1 MQTILV
7 TGSNGLLCQKLITL
21 FKEHPDWRLVA
32 TSHGPDRYPDNSGYL
47 YEEMDVRNQSRV
59 REVLRALKPDA
70 IVHTAA
76 RTNVDACE
84 NDREG
89 CKQLNIEATRYL
101 TETAGELGAH
111 LIHLSTDFIFDG
123 ENGPYREEDTPSPL
137 SYYGQSK
144 LESERSE
151 K

>member
-1 MQTILV
+1 MRI
-7 TGSNGLLCQKLITL
+7 S
-21 FKEHPDWRLVA
+21 DW
-32 TSHGPDRYPDNSGYL
+32 SS
-47 YEEMDVRNQSRV
+47 DVCSSDLSRV

-76 RTNVDACE
+76 MTNVDACE

-137 SYYGQSK
+137 RSEEHTSK
-144 LESERSE
+144 LQSLMRHAYAVFS
-151 K
+151 

>member
-7 TGSNGLLCQKLITL
+7 TGSNGLLGQKLITL

-76 RTNVDACE
+76 MTNVDACE

-89 CKQLNIEATRYL
+89 
-101 TETAGELGAH
+101 
-111 LIHLSTDFIFDG
+111 
-123 ENGPYREEDTPSPL
+123 
-137 SYYGQSK
+137 
-144 LESERSE
+144 RSE
-151 K
+151 EHTSELQSLMRISYSVFCLNK

>member
-1 MQTILV
+1 
-7 TGSNGLLCQKLITL
+7 
-21 FKEHPDWRLVA
+21 
-32 TSHGPDRYPDNSGYL
+32 
-47 YEEMDVRNQSRV
+47 MDVRNQSRV

-76 RTNVDACE
+76 MTNVDACE

-101 TETAGELGAH
+101 TETAGELGAQ

-123 ENGPYREEDTPSPL
+123 ENGPYREEDNPSPL
-137 SYYGQSK
+137 TYY
-144 LESERSE
+144 RSE
-151 K
+151 ERRVGKERCVT